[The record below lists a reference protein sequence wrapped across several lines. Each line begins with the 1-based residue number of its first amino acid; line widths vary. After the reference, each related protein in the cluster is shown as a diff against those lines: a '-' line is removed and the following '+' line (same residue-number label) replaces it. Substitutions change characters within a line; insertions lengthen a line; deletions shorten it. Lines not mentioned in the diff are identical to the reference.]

1 MEKVINSYETLF
13 IVDVENGEEAAKASV
28 AKFTDIIAKN
38 AEIVEV
44 SDWGKRRLAYPI
56 NDKPEG
62 YYTIVTFKAEPAFPA
77 ELERLFNIDENV
89 MRSLV
94 LRLEYEAVAKAAP
107 APVEETVE
115 EAPVVEA
122 AVEEAPAAE
131 AVEAPA
137 AETEA

>member
-94 LRLEYEAVAKAAP
+94 LRLEHEAVAKAAP
-107 APVEETVE
+107 APVEATAE
-115 EAPVVEA
+115 EAPV
-122 AVEEAPAAE
+122 VEEAPAAE

-137 AETEA
+137 TETEA